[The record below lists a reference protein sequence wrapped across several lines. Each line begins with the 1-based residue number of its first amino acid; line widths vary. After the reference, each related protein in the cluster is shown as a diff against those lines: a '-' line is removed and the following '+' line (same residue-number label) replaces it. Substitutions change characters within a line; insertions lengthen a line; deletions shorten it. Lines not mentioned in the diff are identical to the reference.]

1 MLVSDHLRPAAIKAG
16 VLRVA
21 EDSRVYDSSGS
32 PVKRFGFHNLRHSLS
47 TALMTGE
54 KMQPR
59 IAAQEKYLRRI
70 LPQIELVKV
79 NGTKNGTG
87 FTGGPLQ
94 GYDF

>member
-1 MLVSDHLRPAAIKAG
+1 
-16 VLRVA
+16 
-21 EDSRVYDSSGS
+21 
-32 PVKRFGFHNLRHSLS
+32 
-47 TALMTGE
+47 
-54 KMQPR
+54 MQPR